1 MSTNI
6 LEAMSGKLDI
16 KGQSPSILYVPKSC
30 KLAHFCFFIV
40 VGTII
45 GVAFGTFF
53 VGLIVGAAVL
63 FLFSKYR
70 LKSKDEFE
78 MLTKNEM

>member
-1 MSTNI
+1 MNCVIFI
-6 LEAMSGKLDI
+6 L
-16 KGQSPSILYVPKSC
+16 
-30 KLAHFCFFIV
+30 FII

-45 GVAFGTFF
+45 GVAFGTFIL
-53 VGLIVGAAVL
+53 GLIVGAAVL
-63 FLFSKYR
+63 FLFSRYR

>member
-1 MSTNI
+1 MNCI
-6 LEAMSGKLDI
+6 I
-16 KGQSPSILYVPKSC
+16 SIL
-30 KLAHFCFFIV
+30 FII

-45 GVAFGTFF
+45 GVAFGTFIL
-53 VGLIVGAAVL
+53 GLIVGAAVL

-78 MLTKNEM
+78 MLTKNEMWLYKTSKYKLSDYLRQLQ